1 MVAVEVVEFQKYLIG
16 PDICAYGLDVGV
28 GNDIKVFDL
37 KMEQ

>member
-1 MVAVEVVEFQKYLIG
+1 MVAVEVVEFQEYLIR

-28 GNDIKVFDL
+28 RNDTKIFDL